1 MQKLNQK
8 LANFGFEANVPAI
21 HDEPEKSGL
30 KVLKPS
36 KSDSELID
44 DMFATSGWVCC
55 LYHVTKDLLDLFH
68 ATKQMRFTIK
78 RTNKA
83 TL

>member
-1 MQKLNQK
+1 MRSCQFFFCLDMIEEMQKLNQK

-44 DMFATSGWVCC
+44 DMFATSG
-55 LYHVTKDLLDLFH
+55 
-68 ATKQMRFTIK
+68 
-78 RTNKA
+78 
-83 TL
+83 